1 MVRRVQCQ
9 PAARQ
14 PRFPACSAVHAGHF
28 ITNPKK
34 KAIGETMKPM
44 AIVTLEAGDSLDGN
58 QQVKTFGWRSCQL
71 QDFSERL
78 LQSLSGWRRET

>member
-1 MVRRVQCQ
+1 VFEGKQLETRLMSLQ
-9 PAARQ
+9 
-14 PRFPACSAVHAGHF
+14 
-28 ITNPKK
+28 
-34 KAIGETMKPM
+34 AIGETMKPM

-71 QDFSERL
+71 QDSSERL